1 MNQRLLA
8 FSILYECLFKG
19 QYANLDM
26 RKRLNELPS
35 VQRAFVTELVNGVLR
50 HYFELLK
57 QLKIEGKISDKLKI
71 ILAMAIYE
79 RFYMQQKDYVI
90 YNEYPK
96 LVNKNGE
103 KAFISAILHKLEA
116 YHSFD
121 DKDVESLSIHYSI
134 PLWIVKLIKSQY
146 SDDELYRL
154 LKSFNTIPQV
164 FYRLNKKKANYHDLN
179 KYDIDIIN
187 DDSFSCKQNL
197 INTNEFK
204 NGYFYVQDV
213 NSAKL
218 YHYLDLNKDN
228 TLLDICSAPGGK
240 LFNCLDIIEAN
251 NAYANDL
258 YAHRVE
264 LIKKMADKLA
274 FEDINYF
281 NYDGR
286 YLAKLIDKKF
296 DRILLDVPCSG
307 LGILKRKPDLRYHI
321 KSEDLDDLEKL
332 QAELLESSS
341 ILLNEGGIMVYST
354 CTINKKENSK
364 QILKFLNRH
373 EEFSLLEEKTFID
386 EDGGDAFYVAKL
398 AKS

>member
-8 FSILYECLFKG
+8 FSILYECLYKE

-26 RKRLNELPS
+26 RKRLNELPT

-50 HYFELLK
+50 HYLELLK
-57 QLKIEGKISDKLKI
+57 QFNIEGKISDKLKI
-71 ILAMAIYE
+71 ILAMAVYE
-79 RFYMQQKDYVI
+79 RYYMQQKDYVI

-103 KAFISAILHKLEA
+103 KAFISAILHKLEV
-116 YHSFD
+116 YRSFD

-146 SDDELYRL
+146 GEDELYRL
-154 LKSFNTIPQV
+154 LKSFNSIPRV
-164 FYRLNKKKANYHDLN
+164 FYRLNKKKASYHDLN

-187 DDSFSCKQNL
+187 DDSFISKQNL
-197 INTNEFK
+197 INTDVFK
-204 NGYFYVQDV
+204 KGYFYVQDV

-240 LFNCLDIIEAN
+240 LFNCLDVIEAK

-274 FEDINYF
+274 FKDINYF

-286 YLAKLIDKKF
+286 YLAKFIDRKF
-296 DRILLDVPCSG
+296 DRILLDAPCSG

-332 QAELLESSS
+332 QAELLESSAM
-341 ILLNEGGIMVYST
+341 LLKEGGIMVYST

-364 QILKFLNRH
+364 QILKFLKKH